1 MSSPPQGI
9 VSSPVVPSPRAERLD
24 AEASPFE
31 PQQQQPQDEHQQ
43 NGNSTSNHPSNHPS
57 NYQPRRQQN
66 HYPGRHKKRA
76 KWYPSI
82 DYGKSS
88 MASIDTIISREQILA
103 NARVLYPGLLLDVV
117 TTVNQATGECFAYL
131 ISPSHV
137 DQPYAPF
144 VNIMKWGKGFAMH
157 QAMTWLQH
165 HINTTLHGQLRN
177 LVQVPWQMHVQIWGG
192 MGWPQTET

>member
-9 VSSPVVPSPRAERLD
+9 VSSPVVPSPRVERLD

-43 NGNSTSNHPSNHPS
+43 NSNSTSNHPSNHPS
-57 NYQPRRQQN
+57 NHQPRRQQN

-88 MASIDTIISREQILA
+88 IASIDTIISREQIL
-103 NARVLYPGLLLDVV
+103 
-117 TTVNQATGECFAYL
+117 GESFA
-131 ISPSHV
+131 P
-137 DQPYAPF
+137 
-144 VNIMKWGKGFAMH
+144 
-157 QAMTWLQH
+157 
-165 HINTTLHGQLRN
+165 
-177 LVQVPWQMHVQIWGG
+177 
-192 MGWPQTET
+192 